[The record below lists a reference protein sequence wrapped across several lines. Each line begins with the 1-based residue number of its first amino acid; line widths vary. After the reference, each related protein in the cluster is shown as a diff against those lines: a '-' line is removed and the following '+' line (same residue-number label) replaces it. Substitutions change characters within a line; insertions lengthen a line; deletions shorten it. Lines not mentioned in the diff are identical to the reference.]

1 MFKELFEGYILLNVV
16 FAILTI
22 ILIVT
27 WSITK
32 NSKFAQFAFASF
44 IIALPFLR
52 VNLITN

>member
-1 MFKELFEGYILLNVV
+1 MLKELFEGYILLNVV

-44 IIALPFLR
+44 IIALPF
-52 VNLITN
+52 